1 VYVALAGLSD
11 DADAAEEEQISHE
24 EGAQQGRSHRR
35 AVARTAAARMRAP
48 HMSPVRHDPKKS
60 NEHIE
65 QHDHTRG
72 CTGSAPT
79 SGCAPGEG
87 LLLYRLARDRSR

>member
-35 AVARTAAARMRAP
+35 AVARTAAARMRAL
-48 HMSPVRHDPKKS
+48 HMSPVRHDPKKVTNTSS
-60 NEHIE
+60 NTT
-65 QHDHTRG
+65 TRG
-72 CTGSAPT
+72 GAHDLHRRV
-79 SGCAPGEG
+79 GV
-87 LLLYRLARDRSR
+87 L